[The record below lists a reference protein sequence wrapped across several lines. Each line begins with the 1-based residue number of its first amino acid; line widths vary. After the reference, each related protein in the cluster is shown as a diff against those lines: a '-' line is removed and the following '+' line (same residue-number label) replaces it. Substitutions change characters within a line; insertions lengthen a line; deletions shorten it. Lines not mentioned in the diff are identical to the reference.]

1 MGYDRILAAV
11 DASPLQLIVFEQAL
25 KTAKLYQAELK
36 LLHCIEVD
44 INPVNTSAV
53 PVVGTPA
60 GASCL
65 SPSAADC
72 QVSQQVLKSRLKNAK
87 QWLQEYCQT
96 AEHQGVK
103 ASFGAIIG
111 NPANQVCSLAQICHA
126 DLIIV
131 GRHGRIGLMEFF
143 LGSVSNHVVHHAHC
157 SVLVVQGKGSV
168 SSKSI

>member
-25 KTAKLYQAELK
+25 KMAKLYQAELK

-44 INPVNTSAV
+44 INPVNPSVV

-72 QVSQQVLKSRLKNAK
+72 QVSLQVMKARLNNAK
-87 QWLQEYCQT
+87 QWLQEYCHT
-96 AEHQGVK
+96 AVHQGVK

-111 NPANQVCSLAQICHA
+111 NPANQVCNLAKHA
-126 DLIIV
+126 RPI
-131 GRHGRIGLMEFF
+131 
-143 LGSVSNHVVHHAHC
+143 
-157 SVLVVQGKGSV
+157 
-168 SSKSI
+168 